1 MYLPKHRLHR
11 VLEYVGENIAR
22 DLPLNELAAIAGMS
36 PSHFK
41 ACFKE
46 TTGIP
51 VHQYVIA
58 ARVEY
63 ALQLLTQTSLPLC
76 EVALRAGF
84 ANQSHLSRYLRR
96 FHNVTPATVRRMA
109 S

>member
-1 MYLPKHRLHR
+1 
-11 VLEYVGENIAR
+11 VAR
-22 DLPLNELAAIAGMS
+22 ELSLNELAAIAQMS

-46 TTGIP
+46 STGMP

-63 ALQLLTQTSLPLC
+63 ALQLLTNTSLPLA
-76 EVALRAGF
+76 EVALCAGF
-84 ANQSHLSRYLRR
+84 ANQSHLSRHLRR
-96 FHNVTPATVRRMA
+96 FHNVTPAAVRRHGERP
-109 S
+109 SSW